1 MSTIKTPASEDV
13 APRPAP
19 AVAPRL
25 TRALVVT
32 RQVGVSSEVWICRQV
47 LGFSRIRPEVVCW
60 EREPSEL
67 HPMPGVPIH
76 QLPYTADPT
85 DSARRWIIRLQNAAN
100 GNYYGSVG
108 AEAKSLRSLIRASGA
123 EVILCHF
130 GHTALR
136 VLPAARACGVPVV
149 AHFHGLDVSSALRN
163 RWYRASLLRSLPR
176 FAGIVVV
183 GSHQRKWM
191 TDHGVPAHRIHLI
204 PCGVPT
210 AFFTPAARSPA
221 SGRIVV
227 SAVCRLVPWKGV
239 AETIRAIALARRQGA
254 DVELR
259 VAGTGSQR
267 AELENLVQQLNL
279 SDRVVFLGAQT
290 AEQVR
295 ELFTRSDIFV
305 QHSLTSE
312 TGWQE
317 GFGVSLAEA
326 AAMGLPVLAT
336 RSGGIPDQVVDG
348 VTGVLVKERDILAM
362 GEAITRLAA
371 DADLRHRLG
380 QAGRARMIQHFDTD
394 RQVERLEDVM
404 LDAAHASR
412 NRSGGGTLAGVTRE
426 ETRMPLLSTVP
437 LLA

>member
-1 MSTIKTPASEDV
+1 MSPLQTPASET
-13 APRPAP
+13 
-19 AVAPRL
+19 AVAPLPPSAEHR
-25 TRALVVT
+25 TRGLVVT

-47 LGFSRIRPEVVCW
+47 LGFKQIRPEVVCW
-60 EREPSEL
+60 EREASEL

-76 QLPYTADPT
+76 QLPYAADPT
-85 DSARRWIIRLQNAAN
+85 DGPGRWIVRLQNASN

-108 AEAKSLRSLIRASGA
+108 SEKKSLQSLIRASGA

-183 GSHQRKWM
+183 GSHQRQWM
-191 TDHGVPAHRIHLI
+191 TDHGVPAHRVHLI

-210 AFFTPAARSPA
+210 AFFTPLPQSVPK
-221 SGRIVV
+221 GRIVV
-227 SAVCRLVPWKGV
+227 AAVCRLVPWKGM

-267 AELENLVQQLNL
+267 AELETLAAQLNL
-279 SDRVVFLGAQT
+279 TDRVTFLGGQT

-295 ELFTRSDIFV
+295 ELFGQSHLFV

-326 AAMGLPVLAT
+326 ASMGLPVVAT

-362 GEAITRLAA
+362 GEAIARLAS
-371 DADLRHRLG
+371 DAGLREQLG
-380 QAGRARMIQHFDTD
+380 RAGRARMIEHFDTD
-394 RQVERLEDVM
+394 RQIERLEEVM
-404 LDAAHASR
+404 LEASR
-412 NRSGGGTLAGVTRE
+412 ARARPGGGTHVAAKKADSRAPFLT
-426 ETRMPLLSTVP
+426 TVP